1 MTVKINGKECKLNFG
16 VGFVRDLDQKYFVQ
30 GKSGIKFG
38 SGLESRVPMLLSD
51 DVVTLAEFIY
61 LGTARMSEGRPSI
74 QEVDDFIDSAKNIE
88 ELFEQVVEELK
99 KSNACRVKV
108 LQLEENIRK
117 EEEKLKEEEKRKE
130 EEKLKNQQLP
140 KKPMKEL

>member
-1 MTVKINGKECKLNFG
+1 MTVKINGKECELNFG

-30 GKSGIKFG
+30 SKTGIRFG

-61 LGTARMSEGRPSI
+61 LGTARMGNGRPSI
-74 QEVDDFIDSAKNIE
+74 QEVDDFIDSANDIKG
-88 ELFEQVVEELK
+88 LSEQVVEELK
-99 KSNACRVKV
+99 KSNACRTKV

-117 EEEKLKEEEKRKE
+117 EEEKLKE
-130 EEKLKNQQLP
+130 QQLP